1 MLKDMTK
8 ENFIQRYKDY
18 NTQVQEYMRIFADSL
33 VEKYQE
39 IPDVF
44 VVTLDVIAGNLTI
57 MTSALKDL
65 VSGQAEIVGKDN
77 YRGEKK
83 STQLTAFLASQSNVA
98 KLVEKFGW
106 TPLGKSKIRENT
118 DATDVAKYLES
129 LTK

>member
-1 MLKDMTK
+1 MTK
-8 ENFIQRYKDY
+8 EIFVERYKDY
-18 NTQVQEYMRIFADSL
+18 NEQVQEYMSIFADAL

-44 VVTLDVIAGNLTI
+44 VVTLDIIAGNLTI
-57 MTSALKDL
+57 MTSAMKDL
-65 VSGQAEIVGKDN
+65 VSGEAEIVGKDN

-83 STQLTAFLASQSNVA
+83 STQLSAFLASQTNVA

-106 TPLGKSKIRENT
+106 TPFGKSKIRENS
-118 DATDVAKYLES
+118 DAADVAKYLES